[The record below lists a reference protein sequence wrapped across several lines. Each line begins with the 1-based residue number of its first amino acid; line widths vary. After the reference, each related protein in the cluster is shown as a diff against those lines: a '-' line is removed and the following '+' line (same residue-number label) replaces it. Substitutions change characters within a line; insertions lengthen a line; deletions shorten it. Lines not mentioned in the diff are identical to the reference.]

1 MLVKPQQMFDDMVTR
16 TEAQQACKGAAL
28 EGRSLE
34 GLARELAGRRD
45 RAEV

>member
-1 MLVKPQQMFDDMVTR
+1 MLVKPQPMFDDMVTR